1 VATGDQLGP
10 ALVGHLDSVES
21 VAFSP
26 DGKLLVSGSTDN
38 TVRLWQ
44 AVKLPASFAALRQ
57 QVCSFLGAGLS
68 RAEWATYAPDI
79 PYQQTCPRTTPG

>member
-1 VATGDQLGP
+1 MET
-10 ALVGHLDSVES
+10 

-26 DGKLLVSGSTDN
+26 DGKLLVSGSVDN

-68 RAEWATYAPDI
+68 RAEWVEYAPDI
-79 PYQQTCPRTTPG
+79 PYQQTCPRTTPS